1 MKCSTSL
8 QNTHPP
14 VCAVFKDKLCDS
26 CKIAHNLHMQVNR
39 SKVIPPTDSSTHE
52 FANMRLP
59 STHSGLDFPAGVE
72 KDVLNFIAPQH
83 RSNSFKADDQGTD
96 PQILHNFENIS
107 PEPFDPGVSDR
118 PMPYYEEGT
127 VHSNYRSDLQQ
138 VPFPGSAQAPS
149 AMLHVPP
156 MTGPVSN
163 YSDYSAVNEPS
174 FNTGMRP
181 SASATTAVSSYSS
194 YPSLAMPDFNKTL
207 AAATSGPNGT
217 YPPNHHAHTN
227 VLPSEPID
235 QTSTYRPFTTPNE
248 LNSSPQPL
256 SGQMPPTAQQS
267 THLYDQLWTPAVTPF
282 DGQQSSLPYGA
293 SKTSLHALQ
302 PASQPLLP
310 SVAPFTGHHSRLPYG
325 TASTSLHALQPAALP
340 KSPVTH
346 VAQLEMP
353 TKSSTPAPRKM
364 KTKASTVTKLRK
376 YAGKSKRPVSP
387 SRPLPQTR
395 SQTSKVIITGATW
408 HQESSEGPGTNRKSH
423 VELRSHPP
431 SMTDS
436 GDSQVVPPEPVNLP
450 QMPLAPVASR
460 SELTHPTQEVE
471 VGTSSK
477 PHTSSTVL
485 STVVPSPKTAAGQ
498 VAPNQ
503 AVSRRQNVTF
513 ARAFDRLAAL
523 TSHFSELTRLNDLV
537 PTTSESAFQR
547 DQEILKILARINT
560 ESGSLT
566 EVMLFRMV
574 REYSLGFN
582 ETDST

>member
-96 PQILHNFENIS
+96 PQILHNFETIS
-107 PEPFDPGVSDR
+107 PEPFDPGVADR

-156 MTGPVSN
+156 MTGPVPN

-194 YPSLAMPDFNKTL
+194 YP
-207 AAATSGPNGT
+207 
-217 YPPNHHAHTN
+217 
-227 VLPSEPID
+227 ID

-248 LNSSPQPL
+248 PNSSPQPL
-256 SGQMPPTAQQS
+256 NGQMPPTAQQS

-293 SKTSLHALQ
+293 SNTSLHALQ

-325 TASTSLHALQPAALP
+325 TVPTSLHALQPAALP

-395 SQTSKVIITGATW
+395 S
-408 HQESSEGPGTNRKSH
+408 
-423 VELRSHPP
+423 
-431 SMTDS
+431 
-436 GDSQVVPPEPVNLP
+436 
-450 QMPLAPVASR
+450 
-460 SELTHPTQEVE
+460 
-471 VGTSSK
+471 
-477 PHTSSTVL
+477 
-485 STVVPSPKTAAGQ
+485 
-498 VAPNQ
+498 
-503 AVSRRQNVTF
+503 
-513 ARAFDRLAAL
+513 
-523 TSHFSELTRLNDLV
+523 
-537 PTTSESAFQR
+537 
-547 DQEILKILARINT
+547 
-560 ESGSLT
+560 
-566 EVMLFRMV
+566 
-574 REYSLGFN
+574 LGN
-582 ETDST
+582 IHIW